1 MEKPEL
7 NSRALVDFRH
17 HSVCLELVLPTPQ
30 LELGIKL
37 RIKTH
42 VPGISL
48 ETTVRSVDP
57 YGNYGTNEVQVPD
70 WMDIRE
76 LKDHLLKG
84 KWTVRS

>member
-1 MEKPEL
+1 MKKPGL
-7 NSRALVDFRH
+7 NCRALVDFKH
-17 HSVCLELVLPTPQ
+17 HSVCVELSLPTPQ

-48 ETTVRSVDP
+48 ETTIRSVDP
-57 YGNYGTNEVQVPD
+57 YGNYGTDEVEVPD

-76 LKDHLLKG
+76 LKDHLIKG